1 MYPGFLISGKAKM
14 SVYETNQVPLG
25 SVATLRVVNVF
36 ERAYEAFAR
45 WRDARATRGALAK
58 LSDAQL
64 ADIGLRRQHIEAVA
78 ADLARR

>member
-1 MYPGFLISGKAKM
+1 MA
-14 SVYETNQVPLG
+14 VYETNHQVPLG

-36 ERAYEAFAR
+36 ERVYNAVTT
-45 WRDARATRGALAK
+45 WRDARATKSALAK

-64 ADIGLRRQHIEAVA
+64 ADIGLRRHHIDAVA